1 MQGGQVRGQGI
12 RSMKEEGWYQD
23 PGDLVH
29 HAEESG
35 HKESQGGADRSTGR
49 QFQQSR
55 QCSRKA
61 RFTTEQQV
69 FIKEL
74 MCPSTLG
81 L

>member
-1 MQGGQVRGQGI
+1 MQGGQVRGHGI
-12 RSMKEEGWYQD
+12 RLMKEEWWYHD

-35 HKESQGGADRSTGR
+35 FFHTKKVKVVQTGR
-49 QFQQSR
+49 QFQQYK

-74 MCPSTLG
+74 MCPSTLR